1 MYNLDV
7 KPEADKIFQ
16 KMVKKNLHQL
26 KIIDKKLTEIRLN
39 PNRDYKFLR
48 NPLQTF
54 NRVHIDTS
62 FVLIFKIIILTNQS
76 LSIIMIIMTEFIN
89 GDQKMKNDYIN
100 FLQDIRSEERRVG
113 KECRSRWSPYH

>member
-100 FLQDIRSEERRVG
+100 FLQDI
-113 KECRSRWSPYH
+113 P